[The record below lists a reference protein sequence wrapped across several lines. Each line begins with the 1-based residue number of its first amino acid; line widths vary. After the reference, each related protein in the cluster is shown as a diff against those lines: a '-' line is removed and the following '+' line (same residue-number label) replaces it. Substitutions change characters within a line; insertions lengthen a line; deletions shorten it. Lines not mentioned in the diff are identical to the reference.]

1 MHPFVF
7 VIVALIIGLLLG
19 YVGARRSM
27 GETHAMYQRQL
38 EEVRKNAQINA
49 EQQQVLFQQ
58 QLATVRHELT
68 GQTERLLRER
78 SQQLKS
84 VVFCVRTFA

>member
-1 MHPFVF
+1 MLPFVF

-38 EEVRKNAQINA
+38 EEVRKNAQI
-49 EQQQVLFQQ
+49 
-58 QLATVRHELT
+58 
-68 GQTERLLRER
+68 
-78 SQQLKS
+78 K
-84 VVFCVRTFA
+84 C